1 MTYAI
6 PLYISPPKNIKE
18 ITHMK
23 INYTITR
30 KILTMLWRIWPGGRR
45 RRKMSRMR
53 SIEEGFREI
62 KANDPGIAL
71 TKTALRRLVTTGE
84 IPSVRIGTKYLFD
97 LDAVERYLRGELQQV
112 RREQE
117 LPPRGVIRR
126 IGV

>member
-1 MTYAI
+1 
-6 PLYISPPKNIKE
+6 
-18 ITHMK
+18 
-23 INYTITR
+23 
-30 KILTMLWRIWPGGRR
+30 
-45 RRKMSRMR
+45 MSRMR